1 MIGRARKFVKASH
14 VYSCVTPWERS
25 EITRLYNERLPIPAI
40 ARTVG
45 QSVRVVRTF
54 LALEIQAKRIK
65 EQLDL
70 RQLEREIALAKKSEE
85 VLLERRL
92 GNVDEA
98 TAPRASDQY
107 LHDKRAAKE
116 GSRKL
121 LEAIH
126 RYLEK
131 REAAQKEADNG
142 TV

>member
-1 MIGRARKFVKASH
+1 MLTRARKFVKASH
-14 VYSCVTPWERS
+14 VYSSVTPWERA

-70 RQLEREIALAKKSEE
+70 RQLEREITKAKEHE
-85 VLLERRL
+85 DVLLERRL
-92 GNVDEA
+92 GNVRDN

-107 LHDKRAAKE
+107 LHDKRAAKA

-121 LEAIH
+121 LEALH
-126 RYLEK
+126 RYFEK
-131 REAAQKEADNG
+131 REAEKGQSDDQ
-142 TV
+142 